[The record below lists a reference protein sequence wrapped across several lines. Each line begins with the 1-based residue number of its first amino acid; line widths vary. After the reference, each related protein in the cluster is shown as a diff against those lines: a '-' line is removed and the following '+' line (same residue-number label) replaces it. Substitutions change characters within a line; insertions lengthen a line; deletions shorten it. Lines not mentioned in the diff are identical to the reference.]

1 MDYNILTRF
10 LNDFSAVGIAA
21 PGRLIGNAW
30 SLLALL
36 GVIQLAITY
45 FYNLASGSQNFV
57 EPLVKFALKFGAF
70 AYIVKA
76 YSSIITAVF
85 SSFSKAGLI
94 AGNNI
99 LTAQEFSSPSLISNM
114 GISAVKQIWSFHV
127 YKNDGIVNLLYS
139 LMVDVFNQPLKA
151 VLQLVGFEQKNAMN
165 EFFTLVI
172 VSIAILYC
180 FFYVAITL
188 FVIQV
193 EFLLIAGVG
202 IILIPF
208 GVWDKTSF
216 VFNKIKSG
224 IINIG
229 IKVMLMSTL
238 SSLLILIVSKIRI
251 SENIGYEQMFYYL
264 LGVGAF
270 AYLAKTLPKE
280 VDRLV

>member
-1 MDYNILTRF
+1 M
-10 LNDFSAVGIAA
+10 
-21 PGRLIGNAW
+21 
-30 SLLALL
+30 L

-45 FYNLASGSQNFV
+45 FYNLASGSLNFA

-76 YSSIITAVF
+76 YSSIVTAVF
-85 SSFSKAGLI
+85 ASFSKAGLV

-99 LTAQEFSSPSLISNM
+99 LTAQEFSSPSLISSM
-114 GISAVKQIWSFHV
+114 GIAAVKQLWSFHV
-127 YKNDGIVNLLYS
+127 YKNDGIVSLLYN

-180 FFYVAITL
+180 FFYIAITL

-216 VFNKIKSG
+216 IFNKIKSG

>member
-10 LNDFSAVGIAA
+10 LSDFTRVGEAA
-21 PGRLIGNAW
+21 PSLLISHAW
-30 SLLALL
+30 GLLALI
-36 GVIQLAITY
+36 GVIQLVITY
-45 FYNLASGSQNFV
+45 FYHLASGSQNFA

-76 YSSIITAVF
+76 YSSIVTAVF
-85 SSFSKAGLI
+85 ASFSKAGLI

-99 LTAQEFSSPSLISNM
+99 LTAQEFSSPSLISNV
-114 GISAVKQIWSFHV
+114 GIAAVKQIWSFHV

-165 EFFTLVI
+165 EFFTLI
-172 VSIAILYC
+172 LVSLAILYC
-180 FFYVAITL
+180 FFYIAITL

-216 VFNKIKSG
+216 IFDKIKSG
-224 IINIG
+224 IVNIG
-229 IKVMLMSTL
+229 IKVMIMSTL

>member
-10 LNDFSAVGIAA
+10 LNDFTRVGEAA
-21 PGRLIGNAW
+21 PGLLLNNAW

-45 FYNLASGSQNFV
+45 FYNLASGSLNFA

-76 YSSIITAVF
+76 YSSIVTAVF
-85 SSFSKAGLI
+85 ASFSKAGLV

-99 LTAQEFSSPSLISNM
+99 LTAQEFSSPSLISSM
-114 GISAVKQIWSFHV
+114 GIAAVKQLWSFHV
-127 YKNDGIVNLLYS
+127 YKNDGIVSLLYN
-139 LMVDVFNQPLKA
+139 LMMDVFNQPLKA

-180 FFYVAITL
+180 FFYIAITL

-238 SSLLILIVSKIRI
+238 SSLLILIVSKIQI

>member
-76 YSSIITAVF
+76 YSSIVTAVF
-85 SSFSKAGLI
+85 ASFSKAGLI

-165 EFFTLVI
+165 EFFTLII